1 MRPDISSWRVV
12 PALAGCCCW
21 LGLLACQSPGSQRII
36 GPDGSAMAHVHCG
49 SEQGVCFRLAG
60 ELCPAGY
67 DIKPVLSGSDGNF
80 LVRCR
85 VATAVAAACPTPSRS
100 AIAGVTFAAGPNK
113 DAWPP
118 NAEPSPA
125 PYPWPAAETNAAGRA
140 QPTTSTAQGDIDI
153 GY

>member
-1 MRPDISSWRVV
+1 
-12 PALAGCCCW
+12 
-21 LGLLACQSPGSQRII
+21 
-36 GPDGSAMAHVHCG
+36 MAHVHCG

-125 PYPWPAAETNAAGRA
+125 PYPWPAGETSAAGRS
-140 QPTTSTAQGDIDI
+140 QPKTPTAQGDIDI